1 MERKV
6 VDFWVGLFVVAG
18 FAALLMLALKV
29 GNFGA
34 YSPKNVYV
42 VKAHFDNIGGLKAR
56 APVRSSGV
64 LVGRVD
70 AINFDTKKYDA
81 EVTLT
86 MDGDYKFPTDTTAS
100 VLTSGILGENYVGL
114 EAGGDTENLKQGDVI
129 KITQSAVVLEKLIS
143 QFLFNKAQE
152 NTSDKEKK

>member
-42 VKAHFDNIGGLKAR
+42 VTAHFDNIGGLKER

-64 LVGRVD
+64 LVGRVE

-81 EVTLT
+81 KVTLT
-86 MDGDYKFPTDTTAS
+86 MDGGYKFPTDTTAS

-114 EAGGDTENLKQGDVI
+114 EAGGDEANLKQGDVI
-129 KITQSAVVLEKLIS
+129 KITQSAVVLEKIIS
-143 QFLFNKAQE
+143 QFLYSKAQE
-152 NTSDKEKK
+152 NPTDKEKK